1 MAASLFVAVGQR
13 PDGGSYNLNGWV
25 CERAK
30 HRHWL
35 KYGINKEDANILGV
49 NNIIQY

>member
-25 CERAK
+25 GERAK
-30 HRHWL
+30 HLPWL
-35 KYGINKEDANILGV
+35 KYGTK
-49 NNIIQY
+49 